1 MDFNRKF
8 EHVVDGKQV
17 IFDVTYNPQTHF
29 FHVRETDD
37 SEEYLLKFDM
47 ASRTWSI
54 DGTSHS
60 KISADELAALVQ
72 KNFGHFV

>member
-8 EHVVDGKQV
+8 EHVVDGKQI

-29 FHVRETDD
+29 FHVLETDNPD
-37 SEEYLLKFDM
+37 GYLLKFDM
-47 ASRTWSI
+47 ANRTWSTEGQ
-54 DGTSHS
+54 GTPQ
-60 KISADELAALVQ
+60 ISADELAVLVQ